1 MLALFLKYFVCSIF
15 CFYSYIK
22 ILNIKRCSSKNTMIL
37 LISSFFI
44 CLSEILLSK
53 EQVSYRI
60 LLLIITSYFI
70 LTTLFKT
77 NYHTSMITLLLSYGI
92 CFSLYTLSAFIIG
105 FISLLLFKEFSL
117 VPHSSTYI
125 FTGLLQSLL
134 MYKILHNKRIHNGL
148 LILIQRNKTT
158 YGIGISIIITLC
170 IIKTT
175 SIRNTLSINSQAI
188 SLIYTISFS
197 IFLLYYWR
205 HRIKQTYIEN
215 LRRLENLT
223 YENMIADKDKQI
235 KELEAN
241 NAYLAQIIHKYRKVI
256 PAMELSVMELL
267 QNNANWDT
275 NTLKSNAQALQ
286 VQLEELRAE
295 RNNLLDNYQKDMV
308 VTPQSGLHTIDAL
321 IALMEKQAKEQWVR
335 YKTQIDPSI
344 KELALASVKEA
355 DLLHLLGDL
364 IENALHAVNESDHKE
379 ILIHISK
386 LNGCLLLEVSDS
398 GAAFDIETYQHFGNE
413 PFTSHEADG
422 GSGTGLMEIWKLK
435 KEYKISLYIYEY
447 ETDSNVYTKKISF
460 LFDKKNHFLLKTYR
474 DKEVKNALIRGDLH
488 VFPHKN
494 D

>member
-1 MLALFLKYFVCSIF
+1 MFSLFIRYFFVCLCAFFTQYQIIAQKRTLKSIIIFYLFTPSTISLIASSLYSYTATYRILFMLLTSFIIFSLHDNFPLKYRLNTTIISYGISYLSLIISGTTIGII
-15 CFYSYIK
+15 CFLLYKRVLNVPFNITYI
-22 ILNIKRCSSKNTMIL
+22 LTGL
-37 LISSFFI
+37 LQFS
-44 CLSEILLSK
+44 
-53 EQVSYRI
+53 
-60 LLLIITSYFI
+60 LLLII
-70 LTTLFKT
+70 FKIKQFR
-77 NYHTSMITLLLSYGI
+77 NGIGSITRNGKSFNG
-92 CFSLYTLSAFIIG
+92 
-105 FISLLLFKEFSL
+105 SLL
-117 VPHSSTYI
+117 
-125 FTGLLQSLL
+125 SLL
-134 MYKILHNKRIHNGL
+134 MILYIA
-148 LILIQRNKTT
+148 IISTT
-158 YGIGISIIITLC
+158 KHELRPLRAIIIFILL
-170 IIKTT
+170 
-175 SIRNTLSINSQAI
+175 TLSI
-188 SLIYTISFS
+188 SLY
-197 IFLLYYWR
+197 YYWR

-223 YENMIADKDKQI
+223 YENTIADKDKQI

>member
-1 MLALFLKYFVCSIF
+1 MFSLFILYFSMILCCIYV
-15 CFYSYIK
+15 YIH
-22 ILNIKRCSSKNTMIL
+22 ILNIKTNK
-37 LISSFFI
+37 SFFYT
-44 CLSEILLSK
+44 
-53 EQVSYRI
+53 QT
-60 LLLIITSYFI
+60 LIIS
-70 LTTLFKT
+70 LF
-77 NYHTSMITLLLSYGI
+77 
-92 CFSLYTLSAFIIG
+92 
-105 FISLLLFKEFSL
+105 
-117 VPHSSTYI
+117 
-125 FTGLLQSLL
+125 
-134 MYKILHNKRIHNGL
+134 
-148 LILIQRNKTT
+148 
-158 YGIGISIIITLC
+158 ISIIITASTKCNSTFRLTFMLLFCYFYLTIYLRNGFYISFITFLISFGVNLIFYTISNFLLCIFFITIYKTAKAIPYSLVALPTSILQFIFIFYFLRSKRIQKGIILLIRKKKVHLGIFISLLFLLC
-170 IIKTT
+170 IILTNESKNLFPAY
-175 SIRNTLSINSQAI
+175 IRNLSNCFYII
-188 SLIYTISFS
+188 LS
-197 IFLLYYWR
+197 IFLLYWWR

-223 YENMIADKDKQI
+223 YENTIADKDKQI

-267 QNNANWDT
+267 QNNANLDT

-308 VTPQSGLHTIDAL
+308 VTPQSGLHTIDAM

-398 GAAFDIETYQHFGNE
+398 GAVFDIETYQHFGNE

>member
-1 MLALFLKYFVCSIF
+1 MIALFFRYFFIIFCGLYVYFKITKTTYQHLFFISATTIYLFLSSYFTSQFIDYNIVCKMFFILITSSIYLFTLSTTNYFNTLLITIISYGISFGFYIISNIFVSVIVASVYVLPSYVPYNLTYFPVSIVQFLFIYSVVNNPQFRLGIFALLKKKITKLSIF
-15 CFYSYIK
+15 LSLFLIIFIAIVSNKSDIK
-22 ILNIKRCSSKNTMIL
+22 SSSKLYI
-37 LISSFFI
+37 
-44 CLSEILLSK
+44 
-53 EQVSYRI
+53 VV
-60 LLLIITSYFI
+60 LLLI
-70 LTTLFKT
+70 
-77 NYHTSMITLLLSYGI
+77 
-92 CFSLYTLSAFIIG
+92 FSF
-105 FISLLLFKEFSL
+105 
-117 VPHSSTYI
+117 
-125 FTGLLQSLL
+125 
-134 MYKILHNKRIHNGL
+134 
-148 LILIQRNKTT
+148 
-158 YGIGISIIITLC
+158 
-170 IIKTT
+170 
-175 SIRNTLSINSQAI
+175 
-188 SLIYTISFS
+188 
-197 IFLLYYWR
+197 FLLYYWR

-223 YENMIADKDKQI
+223 YENTIADKDKQI

-386 LNGCLLLEVSDS
+386 LNSCLLLEVSDS

-447 ETDSNVYTKKISF
+447 EIDSNVYTKKISF
-460 LFDKKNHFLLKTYR
+460 LFDKKNHFLLKTFR

>member
-1 MLALFLKYFVCSIF
+1 MNIVLTERNLHTKMDLTDVTTIISSI
-15 CFYSYIK
+15 IA
-22 ILNIKRCSSKNTMIL
+22 L
-37 LISSFFI
+37 LIPFW
-44 CLSEILLSK
+44 
-53 EQVSYRI
+53 
-60 LLLIITSYFI
+60 
-70 LTTLFKT
+70 
-77 NYHTSMITLLLSYGI
+77 
-92 CFSLYTLSAFIIG
+92 
-105 FISLLLFKEFSL
+105 
-117 VPHSSTYI
+117 
-125 FTGLLQSLL
+125 
-134 MYKILHNKRIHNGL
+134 
-148 LILIQRNKTT
+148 
-158 YGIGISIIITLC
+158 
-170 IIKTT
+170 
-175 SIRNTLSINSQAI
+175 
-188 SLIYTISFS
+188 
-197 IFLLYYWR
+197 WR

-223 YENMIADKDKQI
+223 YENTIADKDKQI

-308 VTPQSGLHTIDAL
+308 VTPQSGLHTIDAM

-344 KELALASVKEA
+344 KELALTSIKEA
-355 DLLHLLGDL
+355 DLLHLQGDL

-447 ETDSNVYTKKISF
+447 EIDSNVYTKKISF
-460 LFDKKNHFLLKTYR
+460 LFDKKNHFLLKTFR

>member
-1 MLALFLKYFVCSIF
+1 MLIFKYFFIIICY
-15 CFYSYIK
+15 FYTYIK
-22 ILNIKRCSSKNTMIL
+22 LLNIKIKNIFLYTVLFICICTLSLVSYKISKYSVSLGIIALPILSFIFATILFNTNSNISFNTT
-37 LISSFFI
+37 LISYSISFI
-44 CLSEILLSK
+44 CYAFAGTIICFLFILFFRTAQSLPYLYTHIPIGVFQSFCTYHLLHAKRFRSGVSILIK
-53 EQVSYRI
+53 EKYRYTG
-60 LLLIITSYFI
+60 LIITISF
-70 LTTLFKT
+70 
-77 NYHTSMITLLLSYGI
+77 LSYI
-92 CFSLYTLSAFIIG
+92 IFFSSELKSQLYIRTIINILFIS
-105 FISLLLFKEFSL
+105 FSSLLLF
-117 VPHSSTYI
+117 
-125 FTGLLQSLL
+125 
-134 MYKILHNKRIHNGL
+134 
-148 LILIQRNKTT
+148 
-158 YGIGISIIITLC
+158 
-170 IIKTT
+170 
-175 SIRNTLSINSQAI
+175 
-188 SLIYTISFS
+188 
-197 IFLLYYWR
+197 YWR

-223 YENMIADKDKQI
+223 YENTIADKDKQI

-267 QNNANWDT
+267 QNNGNWDT

-308 VTPQSGLHTIDAL
+308 VTPQSGLHTIDAM

-344 KELALASVKEA
+344 KELALTSIKEA

-447 ETDSNVYTKKISF
+447 EIDSNVYTKKISF
-460 LFDKKNHFLLKTYR
+460 LFDKKNHFLLKTFR

>member
-1 MLALFLKYFVCSIF
+1 MLSAQHTIKATYIYPIILTLFTTFLLPLFATPNIFYRIVCMLILSCVFSLITFKHNIHLSI
-15 CFYSYIK
+15 
-22 ILNIKRCSSKNTMIL
+22 TTL
-37 LISSFFI
+37 LISYGISFIFYIFCSFI
-44 CLSEILLSK
+44 TIVIFFSVYKDANTIPYVYADLLVGILQIAFEIFLINNNHIRSGI
-53 EQVSYRI
+53 V
-60 LLLIITSYFI
+60 LLIKKQKAY
-70 LTTLFKT
+70 
-77 NYHTSMITLLLSYGI
+77 
-92 CFSLYTLSAFIIG
+92 IG
-105 FISLLLFKEFSL
+105 CIISLLLMLFLSFVTINRNNTS
-117 VPHSSTYI
+117 
-125 FTGLLQSLL
+125 
-134 MYKILHNKRIHNGL
+134 MYMR
-148 LILIQRNKTT
+148 Q
-158 YGIGISIIITLC
+158 ISGFITL
-170 IIKTT
+170 
-175 SIRNTLSINSQAI
+175 LF
-188 SLIYTISFS
+188 SF
-197 IFLLYYWR
+197 FLLYYWR

-223 YENMIADKDKQI
+223 YENTIADKDKQI

-308 VTPQSGLHTIDAL
+308 VTPQSGLHTIDAM

-344 KELALASVKEA
+344 KELALASIKEA